1 MLLQS
6 VCRPLSEKVN
16 GLSARVGRLSCRLS
30 WGGEAVLL
38 IADDI
43 FVAWEEDGMEEKV
56 LTRHPDPGK
65 QGVRISKVKY
75 HVVRQ
80 TILEILRAN
89 GELTFTEIADAA
101 KERLEGEFEG
111 SISWY
116 VTIVKLDLEARNEI
130 QRVPK
135 TKPQR
140 LRVVTG

>member
-1 MLLQS
+1 
-6 VCRPLSEKVN
+6 
-16 GLSARVGRLSCRLS
+16 
-30 WGGEAVLL
+30 
-38 IADDI
+38 
-43 FVAWEEDGMEEKV
+43 MEEKI

-75 HVVRQ
+75 GVIRQ

-101 KERLEGEFEG
+101 KERLKGEFDG

-116 VTIVKLDLEARNEI
+116 VTTVKLDLEARNEI